1 MFEIPKPGTFAE
13 NLPIAYDAPADLKK
27 WPSLNNQ
34 RVTSKTPYMVYNGT
48 LAGCIR
54 ELLAKPLKQI
64 SLYDIVTE
72 RQPAFHGNVLSPRD
86 AAEIA
91 MRRDFPKD

>member
-1 MFEIPKPGTFAE
+1 
-13 NLPIAYDAPADLKK
+13 
-27 WPSLNNQ
+27 
-34 RVTSKTPYMVYNGT
+34 MVYNGT

-54 ELLAKPLKQI
+54 ELLAKPPKQV

-72 RQPAFHGNVLSPRD
+72 RQAAFDGNVLSPRD

-91 MRRDFPKD
+91 MRRDFPKG